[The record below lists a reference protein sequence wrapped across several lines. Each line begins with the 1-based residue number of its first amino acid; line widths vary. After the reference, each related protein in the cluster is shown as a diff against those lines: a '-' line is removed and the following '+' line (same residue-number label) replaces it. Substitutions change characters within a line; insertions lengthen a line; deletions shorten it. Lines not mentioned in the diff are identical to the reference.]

1 VNLVAERDP
10 FRRIYSMQPEA
21 KLLSGKYALVT
32 GAGRNIG
39 RGIAMT
45 LAAQGCNVVINFKE
59 ESDRHEAE
67 GTLAAL
73 QRLGVQALTIEG
85 DVSQGSSVVSMFDE
99 LANRIPRLDVLVN
112 NAGIQVWRALLEMSE
127 EDWESV
133 MATNARGCF
142 NCTQAAARM
151 MKQHGGGS
159 IVNIGSGCSKVAF
172 PRLVSYAA
180 SKGAI
185 DMLTKEAAVELGPM
199 NIRVNCVA
207 PGSILSARTLI
218 EDPAYEA
225 KWSRITPL
233 RRVGTPE
240 DVGGAVVYFASDLS
254 TFVTGQTIWVD
265 GGVFTQA
272 PWPYELKDS

>member
-1 VNLVAERDP
+1 VKASIQEG
-10 FRRIYSMQPEA
+10 YSMQPEA

-32 GAGRNIG
+32 GGGRNVG
-39 RGIAMT
+39 RGIAVA
-45 LAAQGCNVVINFKE
+45 LAAQGCNVAVNFKE
-59 ESDRHEAE
+59 ESTRHEAE
-67 GTLAAL
+67 DAVAEL
-73 QRLGVQALTIEG
+73 QRFGVQAFTIEG
-85 DVSQGSSVVSMFDE
+85 DVSQASSVAGMFDE
-99 LANRIPRLDVLVN
+99 LVNRIPHLDVLVN

-133 MATNARGCF
+133 MATNAKGCF
-142 NCTQAAARM
+142 HCTQAAARIM
-151 MKQHGGGS
+151 RQHGGGS

-185 DMLTKEAAVELGPM
+185 DMLTKEAAIELGPM

-207 PGSILSARTLI
+207 PGSILTERTLI
-218 EDPAYEA
+218 EDPAYET
-225 KWSRITPL
+225 KWSSITPL
-233 RRVGTPE
+233 RRVGTAE

-265 GGVFTQA
+265 GGAFTQA
-272 PWPYELKDS
+272 PWPYELKES